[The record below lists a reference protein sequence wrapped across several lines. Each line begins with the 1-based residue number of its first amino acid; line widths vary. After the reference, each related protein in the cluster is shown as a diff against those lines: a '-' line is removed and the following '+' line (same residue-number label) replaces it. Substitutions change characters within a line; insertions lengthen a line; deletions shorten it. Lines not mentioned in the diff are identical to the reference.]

1 MARGLAASLF
11 GVVLLAPD
19 GETVGCARLVGD
31 GGIYFY
37 VQDLIVAPE
46 HQGHGLGDV
55 LLDEVRGHLE
65 REAPAGAFVGLMAA
79 QGEAGFYSRRGFA
92 PRPQDGPGM
101 SLMWSPGAA
110 SVRRSDAG
118 EATGAAD

>member
-11 GVVLLAPD
+11 GVVLLSAD

-37 VQDLIVAPE
+37 VQDFIVAPE
-46 HQGHGLGDV
+46 HQGRGLGDV
-55 LLDEVRGHLE
+55 LLDEVRGYLG
-65 REAPAGAFVGLMAA
+65 REAPLGAFVGLMAA
-79 QGEAGFYSRRGFA
+79 RGKAGFYSRRGFA
-92 PRPQDGPGM
+92 PRSQDAPGM

-110 SVRRSDAG
+110 D
-118 EATGAAD
+118 